1 MLDICKVLRGGRERE
16 RTMLVLELFR
26 RLPVMCRIGGI
37 SLATLSS
44 LGYGYT
50 AIETGV
56 WREGRSHC
64 FRGIWVLLD

>member
-1 MLDICKVLRGGRERE
+1 
-16 RTMLVLELFR
+16 MLVLELFR
-26 RLPVMCRIGGI
+26 RLPVICRIGGI
-37 SLATLSS
+37 SLATLAS
-44 LGYGYT
+44 LGYCYT